1 MLKNIQLTGS
11 LERLLVIL
19 LLGVFLVQGGA
30 ALVHMSATGDETHYL
45 GMGRYL
51 IKHQRWDLDDALLQP
66 PLSYYLHSIP
76 LLPLSLEDRLFS
88 IPDINARGRAIM
100 ESHPDDIVLMLA
112 RVPILFLAAGLGLMV
127 FFWGRQ
133 AYGSAGGLLA
143 LFLYTFHPVLI
154 GNAVLITP
162 DLCLTFFSTLT
173 LYLLWRYRASPRWT
187 HCAGVG
193 GALGLALL
201 SKYSAVLVAAAIS
214 IIVLALP
221 AIRRFRP
228 ATDSWGWRF
237 RHLALILATAVLAVN
252 AGYMFQGTLA
262 QLEGMNFRSSLFQ
275 SLGRINVIRD
285 LPLPIPQ
292 PYVLGLDVQ
301 HSVIEDGFISY
312 MLGEKA
318 ERGWFHYYIVAFFLK
333 SPIPFLL
340 LIILAGWKGRDRLH
354 WIILVTLI
362 IFPLYFGAFRL
373 SRGVRYILP
382 VYPLLC
388 VWTSQIA
395 LQLRERTLS
404 RKLRWGI
411 LFLLVWYAAG
421 TLYIAPHYMAYFNEI
436 AGGPNNGINL
446 LFESDF
452 DWGQELKGLDA
463 YLKNKNIDR
472 IKLGCFST
480 ADPAHYGIRFEPLP
494 CETPAK
500 RETGLI
506 AASATALQTWGCYDW
521 LKEYKPVDRVGYTIF
536 IYNIP
541 SANEGR

>member
-1 MLKNIQLTGS
+1 VLKNLQLTPG

-19 LLGVFLVQGGA
+19 LLGIFLVQGGA

-51 IKHQRWDLDDALLQP
+51 IRHQKWDLGDALAQP

-76 LLPLSLEDRLFS
+76 LLPLSIDDRLFS

-100 ESHPDDIVLMLA
+100 ESHPDDIVLILA
-112 RVPILFLAAGLGLMV
+112 RIPILLLATALGWIV
-127 FFWGRQ
+127 FCWGKR

-143 LFLYTFHPVLI
+143 LFLYAFHPVLI

-173 LYLLWRYRASPRWT
+173 LYLFWKYRSSPRWT
-187 HCAGVG
+187 HCVAIG
-193 GALGLALL
+193 GALGLSLL

-228 ATDSWGWRF
+228 KTDSRWRL
-237 RHLALILATAVLAVN
+237 RNLVLILATAVLVVN
-252 AGYMFQGTLA
+252 AGYLFQGTFV
-262 QLEGMNFRSSLFQ
+262 QLKEINFRSSLFH
-275 SLGRINVIRD
+275 SFGRISIIRD
-285 LPLPIPQ
+285 MPLPIPQ
-292 PYVLGLDVQ
+292 PFVLGLDLQ
-301 HSVIEDGFISY
+301 QSVIEDGFVGY

-318 ERGWFHYYIVAFFLK
+318 QRGWFHYYIVAFFVK
-333 SPIPFLL
+333 SPVPFLL
-340 LIILAGWKGRDRLH
+340 FIMLVVWMGRDRLQ
-354 WIILVTLI
+354 WIILVPLLI
-362 IFPLYFGAFRL
+362 FLLYFGAVRL

-388 VWTSQIA
+388 VWISQIA
-395 LQLRERTLS
+395 PQWREWPFARE
-404 RKLRWGI
+404 LRWGV
-411 LFLLVWYAAG
+411 LFLLAWYAAG
-421 TLYIAPHYMAYFNEI
+421 TIRVAPYYLAYFNEI

-446 LFESDF
+446 LYESDF
-452 DWGQELKGLDA
+452 DWGQELKGLSA

-472 IKLGCFST
+472 VKLACFST

-494 CETPAK
+494 CEIPGK
-500 RETGLI
+500 RETGVI
-506 AASATALQTWGCYDW
+506 AASATVLQTWGCYDW
-521 LKEYKPVDRVGYTIF
+521 LKGYKPVDKVGYTIF